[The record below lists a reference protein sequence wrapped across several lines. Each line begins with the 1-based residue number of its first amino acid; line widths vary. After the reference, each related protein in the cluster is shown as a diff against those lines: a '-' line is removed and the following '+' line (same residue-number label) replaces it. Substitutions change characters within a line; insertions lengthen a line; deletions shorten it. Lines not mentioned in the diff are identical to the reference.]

1 MRELHHHSKTTQNIG
16 KHLPFLRRYGRAL
29 SGNQTD
35 GDKIAAATLA
45 SLLKSSY
52 LFNDALESKVALYS
66 VFQQIWAQSMS
77 EVFVNEDDALAS
89 SAQDHLAK
97 LSSGSRNALL
107 LSSLEQ
113 FSIGEVS
120 TIMRT
125 DVRDVRRLLDQ
136 AYNDMALSI
145 AGGVLIIEDDAMIA
159 REIEN
164 IVTGMGHR
172 VTGMADTHATAV
184 SLAHHQDPDLIL
196 ADIVLAD
203 DTSGIDATDEIM
215 RAGSDKPV
223 IFITGHPELLLTGE
237 KPEPTFLIPKPFMK
251 DQLQTVIGQAMF
263 FRHTGPLMDLAE
275 S

>member
-1 MRELHHHSKTTQNIG
+1 MRELHYHSKTAQNID
-16 KHLPFLRRYGRAL
+16 KNVPLLRRYGRAL

-35 GDKIAAATLA
+35 GDNIAAATLD

-52 LFNDALESKVALYS
+52 LFNDALETKVALFS

-77 EVFVNEDDALAS
+77 EVFVNEDDVLAS

-113 FSIGEVS
+113 FSLDEVS

-125 DVRDVRRLLDQ
+125 DVPNVRRLLDE
-136 AYNDMALSI
+136 AYSDMALSI

-159 REIEN
+159 REIEA
-164 IVTGMGHR
+164 IVSDMGHR
-172 VTGMADTHATAV
+172 VTGTADTHATAV

-203 DTSGIDATDEIM
+203 NTSGIDATDEILS
-215 RAGSDKPV
+215 AGNDKPV

-251 DQLQTVIGQAMF
+251 DQLQTVISQAMF
-263 FRHTGPLMDLAE
+263 FRSTDPLMALAE